1 MISYSLLKKKISSNL
16 KNFFD
21 GNENESSYHPSV
33 NANVNGNANDEEQNL
48 DENGQV

>member
-1 MISYSLLKKKISSNL
+1 MISFSLLKKKISSNL

-21 GNENESSYHPSV
+21 GKENESSYHNS
-33 NANVNGNANDEEQNL
+33 NNINVNEDEAEQQNF

>member
-1 MISYSLLKKKISSNL
+1 MISFSLLKKKISSNL

-21 GNENESSYHPSV
+21 GTENESSYHPSV
-33 NANVNGNANDEEQNL
+33 NANNEEEQNA